1 MTAATCRGSCFASV
15 DLVSGPSWKETDVSV
30 ALLGEEDVE
39 TLERIPMSY
48 EEYLALPERPRHEW
62 VDGVAVVAA
71 APLPRHQLAVRALA
85 VLLDDELA
93 ELIVLDGVAVAL
105 PGDRERI
112 PDITVVTALPAGRRV
127 VDTPVLVVEVLSQST
142 RSEDLL
148 RKPPEY
154 LEAGIAHYWVVDV
167 DARTIEVHVNADG
180 LWQLL
185 VTLDDAHPAAEVD
198 VAGHGTVAVDLR
210 DVLR

>member
-1 MTAATCRGSCFASV
+1 M
-15 DLVSGPSWKETDVSV
+15 SV

-71 APLPRHQLAVRALA
+71 APQPRHQLAVRALA

-142 RSEDLL
+142 RSEDLI

-167 DARTIEVHVNADG
+167 DARSIEVHVNADG